1 MSATAIR
8 STSGRRREIPT
19 DPPNARIYLWAF
31 GVATMLVLVYL
42 AVTQWNNVVAAGP
55 ELIAWG
61 LVIALA
67 DSLPVRF
74 WGQISLSMSL
84 PVTLA
89 VGILFTPV
97 AAAILTFGASIDPR
111 EVRGEISPSRALYN
125 RSQISLSVLLASTTF
140 HALGGAAEDWPDVL
154 WPAVAAL
161 VVDFIV
167 NTSLVTVA
175 ASLIS
180 QTSPHQVLRRVLED
194 SPAQYLFGYAVLGL
208 LALVVA
214 TVGTSAGVWG
224 GIVFLAP
231 LALARMTFVQAV
243 RLEES
248 TAKLQAKNRALL
260 EAIDRVAEERR
271 DERMVVAGELHDE
284 VLPPL
289 FKVHLMGQVLKQ
301 DLTAG
306 RLLDLDDDLP
316 ELLSATQTAQSA
328 IRSLVG
334 DLRRSAIGTG
344 GLNATLE
351 LLAQQLETAGSPR
364 IELHLDDVG
373 GSRVTQLLVYQ
384 VAREAMTNASKYSR
398 ASRISVR
405 LWVQEGLIR
414 LLVEDDGVGFN
425 PRSVNKHEHFGLQL
439 IEERVEAAR
448 GTVVVDSM
456 LGGGTRVVAT
466 LPPEI

>member
-1 MSATAIR
+1 MSVTAIG
-8 STSGRRREIPT
+8 STSGSRRGIPH
-19 DPPNARIYLWAF
+19 DPLPARVYLWAF
-31 GVATMLVLVYL
+31 DVTVVALLGYL
-42 AVTQWNNVVAAGP
+42 AVTHWSGVASAGP

-61 LVIALA
+61 LVVALA
-67 DSLPVRF
+67 DTLPVRF

-111 EVRGEISPSRALYN
+111 ELRGEISPSRALYN
-125 RSQISLSVLLASTTF
+125 RSQIALSVLLASVTF
-140 HALGGAAEDWPDVL
+140 HALGGAAEKWPDVL
-154 WPAVAAL
+154 LPALAAL
-161 VVDFIV
+161 VVDFLV
-167 NTSLVTVA
+167 NTSLVTIA
-175 ASLIS
+175 ASLIAH
-180 QTSPHQVLRRVLED
+180 TPPHQVVRSVLED

-208 LALVVA
+208 LALVIA

-248 TAKLQAKNRALL
+248 ASKLDAKNRALL
-260 EAIDRVAEERR
+260 EAIDGVADERR

-301 DLTAG
+301 DLSAG

-334 DLRRSAIGTG
+334 DLRRSAIGSG
-344 GLNATLE
+344 GLKATLE

-364 IELHLDDVG
+364 IELSLEEVG
-373 GSRVTQLLVYQ
+373 ASRVTQLLVYQ

-398 ASRISVR
+398 GSRISVR
-405 LWVQEGLIR
+405 LWMQEGLIR
-414 LLVEDDGVGFN
+414 LIVEDDGVGFN

-448 GTVVVDSM
+448 GSVVVDSM

-466 LPPEI
+466 LPPEV